1 MEKKHGSDNLHPID
15 SVEKAREMGRKG
27 GIRSGEAKREKKRMN
42 ELLEAALQSVL
53 RDKDGKPVK
62 SPDDPRRKLT
72 RKEAGM
78 IKLAV
83 KVANGDLKSIELAA
97 KMQGELTQQVE
108 VTADIKGGVAMGFD
122 PKEAIRELYG
132 KEGGYE

>member
-1 MEKKHGSDNLHPID
+1 MT
-15 SVEKAREMGRKG
+15 RKG
-27 GIRSGEAKREKKRMN
+27 GIRSGEARREKKRMG

-132 KEGGYE
+132 KEGSDE

>member
-1 MEKKHGSDNLHPID
+1 MEKYNTENLRAPY
-15 SVEKAREMGRKG
+15 SPSEAREMGRKG
-27 GIRSGEAKREKKRMN
+27 GIRSGETKREKKRMS

-132 KEGGYE
+132 NEGGDE